1 MKVIVT
7 LHDEYVDDA
16 IMQLETK
23 LREIRELLKVI
34 NRFTDFEIYMQ
45 SERAGIKKIPATQKD

>member
-34 NRFTDFEIYMQ
+34 NRFTDFEI
-45 SERAGIKKIPATQKD
+45 